1 MAEIESG
8 RIRLRGVSRTFRV
21 LHERN
26 LTLKETAL
34 RRRRLDATT
43 RWAVRDV
50 DLEVEPGEAVGII
63 GQNGSGKSTLLKML
77 AQIIPP
83 TTGTVEIGGSVAAML
98 ELGAGFHP
106 DFTGRENVFMNGS
119 IHGLSEKQI
128 AGRLDEIVDFAELH
142 EFIDMPVRT
151 YSSGMQMRLAFA
163 ISSHVNPD
171 VLLLDEVLAVG
182 DEAFQR
188 KCYSRIFEFRRGGGT
203 LVFVSHDPGA
213 VERVCDRA
221 ILLEDGVVVAAGPT
235 EDVLRTYHRHL
246 ASAPDI
252 ETPVEVGTRQ
262 DAMGDD
268 EDPRVWGTRDVAVIS
283 EARLLGAN
291 GPTDRFVA
299 GDALTV
305 EIDIDARE
313 PILRPNVGVAIVS
326 NDGTLCCG
334 SNTRRD
340 GFTVEEING
349 RATFRCHI
357 PSLHLHEGRF
367 TVTVAL
373 ESADELTTYHWLDRW
388 LEFSVFARN
397 TGVGLVEAEMDW
409 QLETEAPAEVPS

>member
-1 MAEIESG
+1 MAELAPG
-8 RIRLRGVSRTFRV
+8 AIRLRGVSRTFRV

-34 RRRRLDATT
+34 RGRRVDATT

-50 DLEVEPGEAVGII
+50 DLDVAPGEAIGII

-77 AQIIPP
+77 AGIIPP
-83 TTGTVEIGGSVAAML
+83 TRGTVELGGSVAAML

-119 IHGLSEKQI
+119 IHGLSERRI
-128 AGRLDEIVDFAELH
+128 ADQLEAIVDFSELE

-188 KCYSRIFEFRRGGGT
+188 KCYSRIFDFRRGGGT

-221 ILLEDGVVVAAGPT
+221 ILLEDGVMVAGGPT
-235 EDVLRTYHRHL
+235 DEVLRTYHRHL
-246 ASAPDI
+246 ASSETEA
-252 ETPVEVGTRQ
+252 ETPTADEAAAQ
-262 DAMGDD
+262 DDD
-268 EDPRVWGTRDVAVIS
+268 DPRVWGTRDVAVIS
-283 EARLLGAN
+283 DVRLLGAN
-291 GPTDRFVA
+291 GPTERFVA
-299 GDALTV
+299 GDPLTL

-313 PILRPNVGVAIVS
+313 PIRRPNVGIAIVTD
-326 NDGTLCCG
+326 DGTLCFG
-334 SNTRRD
+334 SNTRLD
-340 GFTVEEING
+340 EFDVDVVHG
-349 RATFRCHI
+349 RATFRCHVRA
-357 PSLHLHEGRF
+357 LHLHEGRF
-367 TVTVAL
+367 AVTVGLA
-373 ESADELTTYHWLDRW
+373 SSDELTTYHWLDRW
-388 LEFSVFARN
+388 KEFSVFSRHA
-397 TGVGLVEAEMDW
+397 GVGLVEAEMGW
-409 QLETEAPAEVPS
+409 ELTTGTPLEVTP

>member
-1 MAEIESG
+1 MAEIERG

-50 DLEVEPGEAVGII
+50 DLDVAPGEAIGII

-77 AQIIPP
+77 ARIIPP
-83 TTGTVEIGGSVAAML
+83 TSGTVEIGGSVAAML

-119 IHGLSEKQI
+119 IHGLSERQI
-128 AGRLDEIVDFAELH
+128 GARLEEIVDFAELE

-188 KCYSRIFEFRRGGGT
+188 KCYGRIFEFRRAGGT

-221 ILLEDGVVVAAGPT
+221 ILLEGGEMVAAGPT

-246 ASAPDI
+246 AEVPAT
-252 ETPVEVGTRQ
+252 ETPAAEVSEEG
-262 DAMGDD
+262 AVD
-268 EDPRVWGTRDVAVIS
+268 EVDPRVWGTRDVAVIS
-283 EARLLGAN
+283 EVRLVGAN

-299 GDALTV
+299 GDPLTV
-305 EIDIDARE
+305 EIDVDARE
-313 PILRPNVGVAIVS
+313 AILRPSVGIAIVS
-326 NDGTLCCG
+326 DDGTLCSG

-340 GFTVEEING
+340 GLVVDEILG

-357 PSLHLHEGRF
+357 RALHLHEGRF
-367 TVTVAL
+367 AVTVAL

-397 TGVGLVEAEMDW
+397 AGVGLVEAETEW
-409 QLETEAPAEVPS
+409 RLETGSPAEVTR

>member
-1 MAEIESG
+1 MAELEPG
-8 RIRLRGVSRTFRV
+8 RIRLRGVSRTFRI

-34 RRRRLDATT
+34 RGRRVDATT

-50 DLEVEPGEAVGII
+50 DLDVEPGEAIGII
-63 GQNGSGKSTLLKML
+63 GQNGSGKSTLLKLL
-77 AQIIPP
+77 ARIIPP
-83 TTGTVEIGGSVAAML
+83 TQGTVELGGSMAAML

-119 IHGLSEKQI
+119 IHGMSERQI
-128 AGRLDEIVDFAELH
+128 AAQLDAIVDFSELD

-188 KCYSRIFEFRRGGGT
+188 KCYSRIFDFRRGGGT

-221 ILLEDGVVVAAGPT
+221 ILLEDGEMVASGPT
-235 EDVLRTYHRHL
+235 DEVLRTYHRRL
-246 ASAPDI
+246 ASAESEAAPA
-252 ETPVEVGTRQ
+252 EEAEVLE
-262 DAMGDD
+262 DD
-268 EDPRVWGTRDVAVIS
+268 HDPRVWGTRDVAVIS
-283 EARLLGAN
+283 DVRLLGAQ

-299 GDALTV
+299 GDPLTL
-305 EIDIDARE
+305 EIDIDARA
-313 PILRPNVGVAIVS
+313 PIRRPNVGIAIVA
-326 NDGTLCCG
+326 NDGTLCFG
-334 SNTRRD
+334 SNTRLD
-340 GFTVEEING
+340 EFAVEEING
-349 RATFRCHI
+349 RATFRCRVRA
-357 PSLHLHEGRF
+357 LHLHEGRF
-367 TVTVAL
+367 AVTVGLA
-373 ESADELTTYHWLDRW
+373 SSDELTTYHWLDRW
-388 LEFSVFARN
+388 KEFSVFSRN
-397 TGVGLVEAEMDW
+397 SGVGLVEADMAWE
-409 QLETEAPAEVPS
+409 LTAAPLQVAP